1 MSFLFKLFL
10 DKREDPENINVK
22 YTRNL
27 KTSVDD
33 TTEEQRVLLEIH
45 EQEQSDLSSSSS
57 SLNEEI
63 FK

>member
-10 DKREDPENINVK
+10 DKREDPEDINVK